1 MKYQIIFN
9 PMARNRK
16 SKKFL
21 DQVCEILDREG
32 LEYVVHPT
40 ESKGHAEKMAYE
52 LSREHKEFIV
62 VGGDGTIHEVING
75 ISGNPDVNLALIPA
89 GTGNDFCGG
98 FGGTVESVMDAV
110 VRGETKPTDLMEFDD
125 RICVNVGGTGLDVSV
140 LEGVSKGKMKSSL
153 KYTWCLIKCVFTYK
167 AQKFKVIADGYE
179 FDEKALIIAAC
190 NGTRLGGGLPICPV
204 AKVDDKQMEVVIVR
218 DMGTLRLLKAVTRL
232 LRNKLLTDPLVEHI
246 PCNEVE
252 IIPYEE
258 CTIQMDGEL
267 YHNVRRLKAKVI
279 PGLNIY
285 R

>member
-21 DQVCEILDREG
+21 DQVCGRLDKEG
-32 LEYVVHPT
+32 LEYVVHST
-40 ESKGHAEKMAYE
+40 ESRGHAEKMAGE
-52 LSREHKEFIV
+52 LSKEHKEIIV

-75 ISGNPDVNLALIPA
+75 ISNHSDVNLALIPA

-98 FGGTVESVMDAV
+98 FNGTVDSVMDAV
-110 VRGETKPTDLMEFDD
+110 IAGKTQPTDFMEFND

-140 LEGVSKGKMKSSL
+140 LEGVAKGKMKSSI

-167 AQKFKVIADGYE
+167 AQKVRVVADGYE
-179 FDEKALIIAAC
+179 FDEKALIVAVC
-190 NGTRLGGGLPICPV
+190 NGTRLGGGLPICPT
-204 AKVDDKQMEVVIVR
+204 ASVDDKKIEVVIVK
-218 DMGTLRLLKAVTRL
+218 DMSTMKLLGAVSYL
-232 LRNKLLTDPLVEHI
+232 LRNRLLEVPLVEHI
-246 PCNEVE
+246 TCNEVE
-252 IIPYEE
+252 FIPEKA

-267 YHNVRRLKAKVI
+267 YHNVTSLKAKVRQA
-279 PGLNIY
+279 LNLY